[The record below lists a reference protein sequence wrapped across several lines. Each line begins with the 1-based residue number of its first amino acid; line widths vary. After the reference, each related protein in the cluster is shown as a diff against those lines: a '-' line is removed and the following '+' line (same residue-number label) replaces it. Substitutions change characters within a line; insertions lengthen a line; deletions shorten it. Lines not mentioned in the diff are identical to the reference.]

1 MITRRQLLFS
11 LGPVSVLL
19 TACNQA
25 RGTTTRRSPPDDVLI
40 IRHGEEPEDGPHLN
54 KRGEERANA
63 LSKLFP
69 GRFPKPTALVAARSS
84 HASSRSVETLGPLS
98 RVLGLPIDQRYS
110 TFEFRALASDLQSGH
125 YQGGHVLICWHRE
138 AMSDL
143 AAALGVK
150 NPPAIKSKQYDRI
163 WRLRFTPDG
172 AECRDEG
179 QHLLP
184 GDDPVTSKAG
194 GGS

>member
-1 MITRRQLLFS
+1 MISRRALLFS
-11 LGPVSVLL
+11 LPPMTALL
-19 TACNQA
+19 AACAQSK
-25 RGTTTRRSPPDDVLI
+25 GTRRAPPEDVLI
-40 IRHGEEPEDGPHLN
+40 IRHAEEPEDGPHLN

-63 LSKLFP
+63 LSKLFA
-69 GRFPKPTALVAARSS
+69 GRFPKPTALVAARPS
-84 HASSRSVETLGPLS
+84 HSSSRSVETLTPLS

-110 TFEFRALASDLQSGH
+110 TFEFRALATDVLSGH
-125 YQGGHVLICWHRE
+125 YQGGHLLICWHRE

-150 NPPAIKSKQYDRI
+150 DPPVVKSKQYDRI
-163 WRLRFTPDG
+163 WRLRFTSDG
-172 AECRDEG
+172 AECRNEG

-184 GDDPVTSKAG
+184 GDDPETSKTD